1 MCNSDATTT
10 KPPYLGDTV
19 VMMEDVRAALHT
31 FAKVAIYPERANVR
45 VKLFKIFVL
54 SGCLIYRNAILTK
67 MFPTITYLFYLLI

>member
-19 VMMEDVRAALHT
+19 VMMEDVRAAFHT
-31 FAKVAIYPERANVR
+31 FAKVAIYPERASIR

-54 SGCLIYRNAILTK
+54 SGRLIYRNAILTK
-67 MFPTITYLFYLLI
+67 MFLAITNLFYSLI